1 MEAAISSEIALPLK
15 DFLLLCKI
23 SRLLDQ
29 RPQLISTPTGLSGG
43 NPQRTQK
50 YNTSPVEFSIG
61 GLKRSNFGFDL
72 ECGSCMSGGTNPATL
87 PYF

>member
-15 DFLLLCKI
+15 VFLFFARFSDC
-23 SRLLDQ
+23 
-29 RPQLISTPTGLSGG
+29 LISVLNQYPLQLGCLEEILKE
-43 NPQRTQK
+43 TQK